1 MTWDEDPHG
10 HANDFDNHRQPHS
23 GPPHTPPFSTP
34 MWDISAFQADEDA
47 FSKRLDHLLPL
58 DADTG
63 VTTHQATCVYI
74 DAMIEMVSRHEQTL
88 SLLSIAVD
96 ELHILRFLGV
106 EGAALIGRA
115 VARCLRQE
123 TRSHDVVGHADPE
136 MAPDAFTFLVAC
148 PLLSEEQAGR
158 LGERLRAAMTA
169 HCGDA
174 NGPWLTLSVGVA
186 SLSLDVTES
195 RTLVARS
202 LESLRRARRAGGSRV
217 WKHTDTRRT
226 LMEKMENREGSEAL
240 EIQDN
245 WQPHDITELP
255 DAWDGEGE
263 A

>member
-1 MTWDEDPHG
+1 MTWDEDPQG
-10 HANDFDNHRQPHS
+10 HANDFDNQRQPHS

-34 MWDISAFQADEDA
+34 LWDISALDTPDDQ

-58 DADTG
+58 DAETG
-63 VTTHQATCVYI
+63 VTTHQAACVYI

-96 ELHILRFLGV
+96 ESHILRFLGA

-123 TRSHDVVGHADPE
+123 TRTHDVVGHADPE

-174 NGPWLTLSVGVA
+174 NGPWLTLSIGIA
-186 SLSLDVTES
+186 SLSLDVVES
-195 RTLVARS
+195 RSLVARS
-202 LESLRRARRAGGSRV
+202 LEALRRARRAGGNRV

-226 LMEKMENREGSEAL
+226 LMENSEPL
-240 EIQDN
+240 ELSDGWKLPQ
-245 WQPHDITELP
+245 ITDKPE
-255 DAWDGEGE
+255 AWDGEGE